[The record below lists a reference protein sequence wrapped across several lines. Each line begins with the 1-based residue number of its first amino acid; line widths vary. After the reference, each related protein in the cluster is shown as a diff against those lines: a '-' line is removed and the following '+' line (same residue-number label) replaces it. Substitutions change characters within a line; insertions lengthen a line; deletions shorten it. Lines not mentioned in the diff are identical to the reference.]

1 MAPVSSVRPLYP
13 FNPVNPIP
21 CMNVLCAEKKTST
34 IIGSTTTA
42 AAAIN
47 TPKKCHPDAA
57 ALSAEGAS
65 SPLGGTTGVSP

>member
-1 MAPVSSVRPLYP
+1 
-13 FNPVNPIP
+13 
-21 CMNVLCAEKKTST
+21 MNVLCAEKKTST